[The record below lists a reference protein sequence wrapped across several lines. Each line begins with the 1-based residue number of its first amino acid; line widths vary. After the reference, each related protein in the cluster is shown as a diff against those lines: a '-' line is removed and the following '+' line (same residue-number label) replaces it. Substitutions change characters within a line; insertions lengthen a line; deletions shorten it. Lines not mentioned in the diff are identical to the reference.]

1 MLTCFKFLVPL
12 IIQGGGQRDGGQS
25 FMGVVLICLDVSF
38 AVGSLILLLTM
49 LFLVHAPISQRFLFY
64 FACNNVGG
72 RYFLRQDYTIE
83 CFKNAHWEFSIVV
96 ISFSI
101 QILSSSIVQNFIP
114 ARKSTSRKGDNGIVI
129 VVGGSYIYHGAPV
142 LSSLAALRCGTDL
155 VYTSVPKINVT
166 PTRAISPNLIVIP
179 LVDQKLTLGAV
190 KKLVGALPRNLHSAT
205 IGMGLAI
212 QEKNSLLYLVK
223 SLLDR
228 DVRLSLDASALIP
241 EVLPLLANKNVVV
254 TPHSGE
260 FKRLFGD
267 VPPDSQNERIPLVE
281 QHALDNGITI
291 LLKGPTDI
299 ISNGKTTYLC
309 EKNTP
314 AMTVGGTGDVLSGL
328 VAGLLSKNRNSLES
342 AAAASFICGLA
353 GKHVQDKL
361 GLHMT
366 SMDLIDAIPNVM
378 KPFDKII

>member
-1 MLTCFKFLVPL
+1 MEPQL
-12 IIQGGGQRDGGQS
+12 
-25 FMGVVLICLDVSF
+25 
-38 AVGSLILLLTM
+38 
-49 LFLVHAPISQRFLFY
+49 
-64 FACNNVGG
+64 
-72 RYFLRQDYTIE
+72 
-83 CFKNAHWEFSIVV
+83 
-96 ISFSI
+96 
-101 QILSSSIVQNFIP
+101 LSSSIVENFIP
-114 ARKSTSRKGDNGIVI
+114 ARKSASRKGDNGIVLVI
-129 VVGGSYIYHGAPV
+129 GGSYIYHGAPI

-212 QEKNSLLYLVK
+212 QEKNSLLHLVE
-223 SLLDR
+223 SLLNR

-254 TPHSGE
+254 TPHAGE

-267 VPPDSQNERIPLVE
+267 APSDSKNERIQLVE
-281 QHALDNGITI
+281 KHALDNGVTI

-299 ISNGKTTYLC
+299 ISNGNTTYLC
-309 EKNTP
+309 QKNTP

-328 VAGLLSKNRNSLES
+328 VAGLLSNNRNSLES
-342 AAAASFICGLA
+342 AAAAAFICGLT
-353 GKHVQDKL
+353 GKQVQDKL

-366 SMDLIDAIPNVM
+366 SMDLIDAIPSIM

>member
-1 MLTCFKFLVPL
+1 LEP
-12 IIQGGGQRDGGQS
+12 R
-25 FMGVVLICLDVSF
+25 
-38 AVGSLILLLTM
+38 
-49 LFLVHAPISQRFLFY
+49 
-64 FACNNVGG
+64 
-72 RYFLRQDYTIE
+72 
-83 CFKNAHWEFSIVV
+83 
-96 ISFSI
+96 
-101 QILSSSIVQNFIP
+101 ILSSSIIQNFIP
-114 ARKSTSRKGDNGIVI
+114 ARKSASRKGDNGIVLVI
-129 VVGGSYIYHGAPV
+129 GGSYIYHGAPV

-166 PTRAISPNLIVIP
+166 STRAISPNLIVIP

-190 KKLVGALPRNLHSAT
+190 KKLVGALPRKLHSAT

-212 QEKNSLLYLVK
+212 QEKNSLLHLVK

-267 VPPDSQNERIPLVE
+267 VPSDLKNERINLVE
-281 QHALDNGITI
+281 KHALDNGITI
-291 LLKGPTDI
+291 LLKGTTDI
-299 ISNGKTTYLC
+299 ISNGDVTYLC

-328 VAGLLSKNRNSLES
+328 VAGMLSQNRNSLES
-342 AAAASFICGLA
+342 AASASFICSLA
-353 GKHVQDKL
+353 GKEVQEKL

-366 SMDLIDAIPNVM
+366 SMDLIDSIPYVM
-378 KPFDKII
+378 KPFDRIV

>member
-1 MLTCFKFLVPL
+1 MEPQT
-12 IIQGGGQRDGGQS
+12 
-25 FMGVVLICLDVSF
+25 
-38 AVGSLILLLTM
+38 
-49 LFLVHAPISQRFLFY
+49 
-64 FACNNVGG
+64 
-72 RYFLRQDYTIE
+72 
-83 CFKNAHWEFSIVV
+83 
-96 ISFSI
+96 
-101 QILSSSIVQNFIP
+101 LSSSIVQNFTP
-114 ARKSTSRKGDNGIVI
+114 TRKSTSRKGDNGIVL

-155 VYTSVPKINVT
+155 VYTCVPKINVT

-212 QEKNSLLYLVK
+212 QEKNSLLHLVK

-241 EVLPLLANKNVVV
+241 EILPILAHKNVVV
-254 TPHSGE
+254 TPHAGE

-267 VPPDSQNERIPLVE
+267 VPSDSNLERIKLVE
-281 QHALDNGITI
+281 ENALKHGITI
-291 LLKGPTDI
+291 LLKGSTDI
-299 ISNGKTTYLC
+299 ISDGKITYLC

-328 VAGLLSKNRNSLES
+328 VAGLLSTNRNPLES
-342 AAAASFICGLA
+342 AAAASYICGLA
-353 GKHVQDKL
+353 GKEVQEKL
-361 GLHMT
+361 GLHIT
-366 SMDLIDAIPNVM
+366 SMDLIDSIPNVM